1 MHPVQL
7 TLEELR
13 RQQGKNKEGE
23 KVMDKA
29 TDNNTVIDGKKVP
42 YKLPAVDPAKSKT
55 QGQKAVQVKKVPFK
69 GVF

>member
-1 MHPVQL
+1 MWRADERHKPINQ
-7 TLEELR
+7 
-13 RQQGKNKEGE
+13 KKEGE

-29 TDNNTVIDGKKVP
+29 TDNSTVIDGKKVP
-42 YKLPAVDPAKSKT
+42 YKLPAMDPAKSKT

>member
-1 MHPVQL
+1 M
-7 TLEELR
+7 R
-13 RQQGKNKEGE
+13 RSDEGYEPINQKKERE

-29 TDNNTVIDGKKVP
+29 TDNSTVIDGKKVP
-42 YKLPAVDPAKSKT
+42 YKLPATDPAKSKT

>member
-1 MHPVQL
+1 MWRANEGHKPINQ
-7 TLEELR
+7 
-13 RQQGKNKEGE
+13 KKERE

-29 TDNNTVIDGKKVP
+29 TDNSTVIDGKKVP
-42 YKLPAVDPAKSKT
+42 YKLPAMDPAKSKT

>member
-1 MHPVQL
+1 MWSTNERHQPVNQ
-7 TLEELR
+7 
-13 RQQGKNKEGE
+13 KKEGE

-29 TDNNTVIDGKKVP
+29 TDNSTVIDGKKVP
-42 YKLPAVDPAKSKT
+42 YKLPATDPAKSKT

>member
-1 MHPVQL
+1 MW
-7 TLEELR
+7 R
-13 RQQGKNKEGE
+13 ANKGYEPINQKKERE

-29 TDNNTVIDGKKVP
+29 TDNSTVIDGKKVP
-42 YKLPAVDPAKSKT
+42 YKLPATDPAKSKT